1 MKHGIYL
8 LLITATTLVL
18 PGGCKKDE
26 PAAAVDLGHAYF
38 HSTIG
43 SWIEYRVD
51 SMRVVGQAV
60 SEWSYDIREVLTE
73 NFSDLEGR
81 PAQRIIRYTRD
92 SSGMWQPKD
101 VWWQTRDMVRAERSE
116 ENMRRVKLVFPPRYS
131 SFWNTNA
138 TNTSEPFELTYDEVD
153 VPWSVN
159 NLSFD
164 STVLVIGTYETNV
177 VNSKIYMER
186 YAKNVGMVY
195 RQVDSSETQG
205 TIDRWKVVY
214 TATSFGQ

>member
-1 MKHGIYL
+1 MKYGNYL
-8 LLITATTLVL
+8 LMIAAIAVTLF
-18 PGGCKKDE
+18 GGCKKDE
-26 PAAAVDLGHAYF
+26 PAAAPDLGHAYF
-38 HSTIG
+38 PATIG
-43 SWIEYRVD
+43 SWIEYHVD
-51 SMRVVGQAV
+51 STRVIGETV

-81 PAQRIIRYTRD
+81 PAQRVIRYTRD
-92 SSGMWQPKD
+92 ADSIWQPKD
-101 VWWQTRDMVRAERSE
+101 VWWQTRDKVRAERSE

-138 TNTSEPFELTYDEVD
+138 TNTSAPFELTYDEID
-153 VPWSVN
+153 VPWNVN

-164 STVLVIGTYETNV
+164 STVLVIGTYETNL

-195 RQVDSSETQG
+195 REVDSSETQG
-205 TIDRWKVVY
+205 TVDRWKVVY